1 MQKDETKVRRVR
13 KTTRKTVTETTT
25 EIYEIETLPEEAE
38 KLAETKTSTTM
49 MPTIAIVVLNAEAKH

>member
-1 MQKDETKVRRVR
+1 MQKDETKTRRVR

-25 EIYEIETLPEEAE
+25 EIYEIEMLPEEAE

-49 MPTIAIVVLNAEAKH
+49 PSWLTIVVQLAEADH